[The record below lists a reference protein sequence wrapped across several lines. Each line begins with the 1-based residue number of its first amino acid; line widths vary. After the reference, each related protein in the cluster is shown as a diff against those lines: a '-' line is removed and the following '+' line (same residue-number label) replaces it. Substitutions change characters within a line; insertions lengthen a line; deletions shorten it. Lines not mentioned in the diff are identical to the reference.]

1 MAQSLRV
8 LILSNVV
15 LRVAEE
21 EVEERSILGAGGRKM
36 VPSILGDECASE
48 TSI

>member
-15 LRVAEE
+15 LRVAEG
-21 EVEERSILGAGGRKM
+21 EVEERSISGAGGRKM
-36 VPSILGDECASE
+36 VPSVLRDECASE